1 MAMGEFKWT
10 EERVDELIMLF
21 KERPYMCLYN
31 MKPREYRNRKT
42 CTMDDIATAL
52 ATIVARSLVQL

>member
-10 EERVDELIMLF
+10 EEKVDELIMLF
-21 KERPYMCLYN
+21 KERPYSCLYN

-42 CTMDDIATAL
+42 FALDNIATAL
-52 ATIVARSLVQL
+52 SIIEARSLVQL